1 MRPTTMHATAPHVPR
16 GTLSTA
22 LAATLILTLSAC
34 GGGGS
39 DTDTSASSAP
49 TTPIAT
55 SSLPQGR
62 WASTGIT
69 PAYTAIVV
77 PNTTGANLPAVDT
90 VWALAQD
97 VTTLVKLQVNG
108 AAQTA
113 GAVTG
118 NVYALGTA
126 GVTAV
131 SGGRYTLAAGTPPS
145 AAPQMSLQPLLGTTV
160 LFDRSD
166 AMATALKAEQ
176 ANGRWQ
182 ADLGTV
188 KVSWT
193 VQSAQPSA
201 TTTPSSPN
209 VGGTSTTGCTYS
221 GSTRVVAAQS
231 LYRVQFT
238 ETCPGTGTATTQT
251 FNGVATLSP
260 DEARLTVVA
269 TNESEARATALLFV
283 RQP

>member
-1 MRPTTMHATAPHVPR
+1 MRLATMQATAPYVPR
-16 GTLSTA
+16 GTLTTA
-22 LAATLILTLSAC
+22 LTATLILTLSAC

-39 DTDTSASSAP
+39 DTDTTTSSAP
-49 TTPIAT
+49 SPSAT

-62 WASTGIT
+62 WTSTGVT

-77 PNTTGANLPAVDT
+77 PNSTGANLPAVDT

-97 VTTLVKLQVNG
+97 ASTLVKLQVNG
-108 AAQTA
+108 AAQTV

-126 GVTAV
+126 GVAAV
-131 SGGRYTLAAGTPPS
+131 SGGRYSLAAAPTPT
-145 AAPQMSLQPLLGTTV
+145 AAPQMSLEPLLGTTV

-166 AMATALKAEQ
+166 AMATALKPEQ

-182 ADLGTV
+182 ADLGVV
-188 KVSWT
+188 KVGWT
-193 VQSAQPSA
+193 VQSAQPSS
-201 TTTPSSPN
+201 TTTLSSAT
-209 VGGTSTTGCTYS
+209 VGGTSTTGCSYS
-221 GSTRVVAAQS
+221 GSTRVVATQG

-238 ETCPGTGTATTQT
+238 ETCPGTGTATTQS

-269 TNESEARATALLFV
+269 TNESETRATALLFV